1 MSSRICSC
9 IVALFLLASNARAN
23 WYLVWS
29 DEFNGSSIDP
39 NHWTFDIGT
48 GPPYP
53 GWGNDELEF
62 YTSRPENAYVSG
74 GALHIVARQESFSG
88 ASYTSARL
96 KTQGLFGKVYG
107 RFEFRASLPGG
118 QGLWPAL
125 WLFPVDS
132 VYGPWAAS
140 GEIDVMEN
148 IGGEIG
154 SIKGTF
160 HYGGVFPNNVV
171 TGQSDEFPVGQT
183 VTDFHVYALE
193 WSTNSLKWFVDGQNF
208 ETQTSWW
215 SSGGPYPAP
224 FDRPFYIIMSLAVG
238 GYFVGPP
245 PASTVFPQEM
255 QVDYVRIYDTAPN
268 SSSQLSFQRV
278 GANLIL
284 AWSSGILQSAPILA
298 GPWVDMPEANSP
310 YTVSPL
316 APSQFYRVRL
326 P

>member
-1 MSSRICSC
+1 
-9 IVALFLLASNARAN
+9 VALFLSAVNIQAE
-23 WYLVWS
+23 WHLVWS
-29 DEFNGSSIDP
+29 DEFNGSSIDT

-53 GWGNDELEF
+53 GWGNNELEF
-62 YTSRPENAYVSG
+62 YTSRPENAYVSNGVLHVVARKESFG
-74 GALHIVARQESFSG
+74 GAN
-88 ASYTSARL
+88 YTSARM

-107 RFEFRASLPGG
+107 RLEFSARLPGG
-118 QGLWPAL
+118 QGMWPAL
-125 WLFPVDS
+125 WIFPVDS

-160 HYGGVFPNNVV
+160 HYGGSFPNNVV
-171 TGQSDEFPVGQT
+171 TGMSYEFPVGQR

-224 FDRPFYIIMSLAVG
+224 FDQPFYIIMSLAVG

-245 PASTVFPQEM
+245 PTNAVFPQEM
-255 QVDYVRIYDTAPN
+255 QVDYVRVYDTGPILP
-268 SSSQLSFQRV
+268 SLLSLQRV
-278 GANLIL
+278 GGSLVL
-284 AWSSGILQSAPILA
+284 TWSDGILQTSLSLA
-298 GPWVDMPEANSP
+298 GPWLDLSEASSP
-310 YTVSPL
+310 YSVSPVGL
-316 APSQFYRVRL
+316 RQFYRVRA